1 MENRTGECS
10 QMLEVCG
17 KPQLGE
23 IADSY
28 AKFLEIPRNMWMR
41 KPEKLVDFLH

>member
-1 MENRTGECS
+1 MESRTGECS

-23 IADSY
+23 IEDSY
-28 AKFLEIPRNMWMR
+28 EKILEIPRNMWMR
-41 KPEKLVDFLH
+41 KPEKLVDFLQ

>member
-1 MENRTGECS
+1 MESRTGECS

-23 IADSY
+23 IEDSY
-28 AKFLEIPRNMWMR
+28 EKILEIPRNMWMR
-41 KPEKLVDFLH
+41 KPEK